1 MRLQRQ
7 PGMQLQ
13 AARAEIHSL
22 QSSSN
27 SLLAEKDAE
36 IAALQEQHR
45 METEVRPTSR
55 TKPCRSCL

>member
-13 AARAEIHSL
+13 AARAGIHSL

-36 IAALQEQHR
+36 IAALQEQR
-45 METEVRPTSR
+45 RRQTEVRPTS
-55 TKPCRSCL
+55 